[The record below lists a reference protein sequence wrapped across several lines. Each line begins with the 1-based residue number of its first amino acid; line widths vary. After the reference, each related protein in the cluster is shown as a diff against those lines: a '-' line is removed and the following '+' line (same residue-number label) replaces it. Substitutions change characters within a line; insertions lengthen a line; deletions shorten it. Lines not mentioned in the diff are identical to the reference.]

1 MTNIATALKAIGL
14 VALVVV
20 FNLGLYIFIH
30 WLSDK
35 NIIDG
40 QSLFPPL
47 VLFLS
52 FALSV
57 GIILIVAL
65 GEKINSENIEN
76 EWIKKIGV
84 TPIMTIIACL
94 LSIALGFSPLAEK
107 LFPDGGSRLKFML
120 ANIGVTCGAADLNK
134 SPEATHLLTV
144 VSSDA
149 PYIHQVKDYFKDKG
163 LLQITKNP
171 DFAFVSPKNGGD
183 ELYKILKK
191 AKALQEDLDSD
202 DKWIAYTVKLNAPNT
217 VTSLPVP
224 TIYGRSHKSRLFVVV
239 IDSPTSVPATG
250 QAELASLAASTQPIV
265 ATKRIVPLFQ
275 FEMLPLRPKDFSQET
290 DLDIKIFADHICWHI
305 GA

>member
-35 NIIDG
+35 NIVDG

-52 FALSV
+52 FALSI

-65 GEKINSENIEN
+65 GEKVNSENIEN

-84 TPIMTIIACL
+84 TPIMAVIACL

-107 LFPDGGSRLKFML
+107 LFPDEGSKLKFML

-144 VSSDA
+144 ISSDA
-149 PYIHQVKDYFKDKG
+149 PYIRQVKNYFKDKG
-163 LLQITKNP
+163 FLQSAKNP
-171 DFAFVSPKNGGD
+171 EFAFVSPENGGD
-183 ELYKILKK
+183 ELYNILKK
-191 AKALQEDLDSD
+191 SRALQEDLDSD
-202 DKWIAYTVKLNAPNT
+202 DKWIAYTVKLNAPAT

-239 IDSPTSVPATG
+239 TDSPTSVPTTG

-275 FEMLPLRPKDFSQET
+275 FEMLPLRPQEFSQET